1 MFGFILLSGHETLE
15 PDEKDEERDAWY
27 RYDEPT
33 FVYYVTNLLPAVAA
47 RVKAFSRHCRVN
59 FSKTTQSSYWMNH
72 CEHCCMK
79 QGDFEMYCEPQGAF
93 FPSHYTQVPASLNSL
108 A

>member
-33 FVYYVTNLLPAVAA
+33 IVYYVTNLLPAVAA

-59 FSKTTQSSYWMNH
+59 FSKTTQSS
-72 CEHCCMK
+72 
-79 QGDFEMYCEPQGAF
+79 
-93 FPSHYTQVPASLNSL
+93 
-108 A
+108 